1 MSNIFKNIFSN
12 DRTSYDTCAPYNYPE
27 VDRSA
32 EDVQRYFPATTA
44 TGAVVYSMGNFLTN
58 ESKEICRHSGILQL
72 KLKKAGLKIAVQES
86 FIPCYVFK
94 KYDASRY
101 APVPTTRETSVASD
115 KEFLMKADSYIR
127 EVMCIDTPADSSD

>member
-1 MSNIFKNIFSN
+1 MTPAHLTVTRRWTGPPRMYKDI
-12 DRTSYDTCAPYNYPE
+12 
-27 VDRSA
+27 
-32 EDVQRYFPATTA
+32 FPATTA

-72 KLKKAGLKIAVQES
+72 KLKKSGLKIAVQES